1 MIEEREVRALT
12 SRLQRALARHEAR
25 ECPPRLA
32 AVGPTYARRA
42 VAPWTGSPAAGRALP
57 GQRVLIESKVLSPDN
72 VSLLEATAD
81 DEDEP
86 LGRSS

>member
-1 MIEEREVRALT
+1 MIDEREVRALT
-12 SRLQRALARHEAR
+12 SRLQRALARHEASATR
-25 ECPPRLA
+25 PRLV
-32 AVGPTYARRA
+32 AVGPTYARWS
-42 VAPWTGSPAAGRALP
+42 VAPVAGRALP

-72 VSLLEATAD
+72 VSILEAPGA